1 MVKRGGKVKRL
12 AFYIFIVFSS
22 FSLSEDFPL
31 EKEIDIY
38 RTREVVSKLPLEKVK
53 ALIKIKKNIITDE
66 INFRNRFIELRSL
79 SNKALKENNEAKYRH
94 LIKEIA
100 FLKSERDIMR
110 FYRLQE
116 IENILGTKV
125 PSFYDDET
133 IFDYL
138 NLI

>member
-1 MVKRGGKVKRL
+1 MKRL